1 MRPGNPK
8 VNDVEGLATL
18 LERAGVEF
26 GAEDI
31 ADALWLARHMGDL
44 PGSNSRQ
51 DDAGQNTG
59 SAQANVREE
68 FVENDEDEDEAN
80 LAHLSLPSRSSQSA
94 RDDAIGSGIPIK
106 APAAPALRIRL
117 DLARALR
124 PLRKKVPAVGQL
136 EVDEDATIERI
147 ADQRI
152 WSPVLKPA
160 PERWLDVALVVE
172 DTESLPLWEET
183 ISEFQTLL
191 ERQGA
196 FRRVTTW
203 RLQAEPGQTPKLFPN
218 WQDPIYGRR
227 PTRARQLF
235 DPAGRRLILL
245 LSDCTSS
252 AWPSGPLLTWLNHCC
267 EQAPTTVVQL
277 LSQRLWSQSALSQG
291 TPVWLSAL
299 EAGTVT
305 TKLNAEP
312 QSPLL
317 QQLLGKPAQTVT
329 IPVVTLEADPL
340 KQWAKVVAGSGE
352 TRTIG
357 YQFDLQAIEARPASD
372 PEADARTLEPASA
385 EERVRWF
392 RTTAS
397 GIAQQLAELMS
408 VAPVSPPIVDLIR
421 QTLLRKA
428 GPVHV
433 AEVFMGG
440 LMQAR
445 TVPAT
450 EPGKP
455 PSLEFD
461 FAPGVRTIL
470 SDAVPRSVT
479 ATVLNAVSS
488 YIAERLGLNI
498 KTFDALLRLD
508 FQGDRQA
515 EDLVIPFAEVAAQI
529 LERMGGEYAVIAA
542 QLSIQPKVAP
552 PPPEPDPDDLYP
564 LLQTFKFREATLVF
578 EAQENETLEN
588 LSSTDPEP
596 AEDIEEAIRQYGLTE
611 REAEVWRLR
620 QQDKTY
626 EEIAQDLFIT
636 VNTVKR
642 HLKRVYAQRNL
653 VNSLGEGIRP
663 GLVEF
668 ESASIELDPQESELN
683 RPELV
688 IRRLN
693 RRAWQYVEELGNGI
707 ELEMASI
714 PPGTFIM
721 GSPEDEGGDE
731 EGPQHEVTF
740 TNAYFMAKYPI
751 TQAQWRVV
759 AAMPQV
765 ERELDRDPSNFKGD
779 NRPVEQVTWY
789 DAVEFC
795 ARLTQHT
802 GRDYRL
808 PSEAEWEY
816 ACRASTTT
824 PFHFGETITSD
835 LANYWATATY
845 GLGPE
850 GEKREQTT
858 EVGRFPANSFGLYDM
873 HGNISEWCQDW
884 WHESYEGAPTDGSA
898 WLTHEEDAEELR
910 VLRGGSWNG
919 YPEVCRS
926 AFRDRYA
933 PDDTLNFIGFRVVCG
948 GAGT

>member
-8 VNDVEGLATL
+8 VDDVEGLATL
-18 LERAGVEF
+18 LKRAGVDF

-44 PGSNSRQ
+44 PGSGRQ
-51 DDAGQNTG
+51 RGDDSQNTG
-59 SAQANVREE
+59 STPTNVREE
-68 FVENDEDEDEAN
+68 YVENDENEDDEN
-80 LAHLSLPSRSSQSA
+80 LAQLSLPSRSSQGS
-94 RDDAIGSGIPIK
+94 RDDTPGSGIPIK

-124 PLRKKVPAVGQL
+124 PLRKKVPAVGQM

-203 RLQAEPGQTPKLFPN
+203 RLQTEAGQTPKLFPN
-218 WQDPIYGRR
+218 WQDPVYGRR
-227 PTRARQLF
+227 PARARQLF

-252 AWPSGPLLTWLNHCC
+252 AWQSGALLNWLNRCC
-267 EQAPTTVVQL
+267 QQAPTTVVQL

-299 EAGTVT
+299 ESGTVT
-305 TKLNAEP
+305 AKLTAKP
-312 QSPLL
+312 QSLLL
-317 QQLLGKPAQTVT
+317 QQLLGEPEQPVA
-329 IPVVTLEADPL
+329 IPVVTLEAEPL

-357 YQFDLQAIEARPASD
+357 YQFDLQALEAMPASEAEEEAEE
-372 PEADARTLEPASA
+372 PEMTRADAR
-385 EERVRWF
+385 VRQF

-397 GIAQQLAELMS
+397 GIAQQLAELVS

-421 QTLLRKA
+421 QTLLPKA

-445 TVPAT
+445 TTPAP

-455 PSLEFD
+455 PTLEFD
-461 FAPGVRTIL
+461 FAPGVRTVL
-470 SDAVPRSVT
+470 SDSVPRSVT
-479 ATVLNAVSS
+479 TSVLNAVSS

-498 KTFDALLRLD
+498 KTFDALLKID
-508 FQGDRQA
+508 FQGVPGAD
-515 EDLVIPFAEVAAQI
+515 EMVIPFRDVATQI
-529 LERMGGEYAVIAA
+529 LDRMGGEYAVLSA
-542 QLSIQPKVAP
+542 QLSTLPKVAP
-552 PPPEPDPDDLYP
+552 PLPEPDPDDLYP

-578 EAQENETLEN
+578 EGQEDETLEN
-588 LSSTDPEP
+588 LSSADSET
-596 AEDIEEAIRQYGLTE
+596 AEDIEEAIRQYGFTE

-620 QQDKTY
+620 QQGKTDR
-626 EEIAQDLFIT
+626 EIAEELFVT
-636 VNTVKR
+636 ANTIRR
-642 HLKRVYAQRNL
+642 HLKNVLAKQEL

-663 GLVEF
+663 GLAEF
-668 ESASIELDPQESELN
+668 ESASIELNPQESELN
-683 RPELV
+683 RPELL
-688 IRRLN
+688 IRRST
-693 RRAWQYVEELGNGI
+693 RRAWQYVESLGNSI

-714 PPGTFIM
+714 PAGTFIM
-721 GSPEDEGGDE
+721 GSPEGEEGRRDN

-740 TNAYFMAKYPI
+740 ANAFFMAKYPI

-759 AAMPQV
+759 VAMPQV
-765 ERELDRDPSNFKGD
+765 ERALNPDPSKFKGE
-779 NRPVEQVTWY
+779 NRPVEKVTWY

-795 ARLTQHT
+795 ARLSQHT

-808 PSEAEWEY
+808 PTEAEWEY
-816 ACRASTTT
+816 ACRAGTTT

-835 LANYWATATY
+835 LANYRGTSTY
-845 GLGPE
+845 GSGPK
-850 GEKREQTT
+850 GEYRQQTT
-858 EVGRFPANSFGLYDM
+858 EVGIFPANDFGLYDM
-873 HGNISEWCQDW
+873 HGNVLEWCQDR
-884 WHESYEGAPTDGSA
+884 WHENYEGAPTDGST
-898 WLTHEEDAEELR
+898 WQEEDSTGR
-910 VLRGGSWNG
+910 VLRGGSWDLN
-919 YPEVCRS
+919 PEDCRS
-926 AFRDRYA
+926 AFRIRVA
-933 PDDTLNFIGFRVVCG
+933 PDFIGFDVGFRVVCG
-948 GAGT
+948 GART